1 VPLAWVCGVG
11 LLVMTARKPERHM
24 IKLSPQI
31 LAAGVIHSGKVQIP
45 FNFSFKGSQHIDS
58 VEIIPQFN

>member
-1 VPLAWVCGVG
+1 
-11 LLVMTARKPERHM
+11 M